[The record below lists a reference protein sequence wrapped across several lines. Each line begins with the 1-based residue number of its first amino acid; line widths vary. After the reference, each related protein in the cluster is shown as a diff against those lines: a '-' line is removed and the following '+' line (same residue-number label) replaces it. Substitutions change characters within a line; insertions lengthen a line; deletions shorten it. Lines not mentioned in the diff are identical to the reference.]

1 MRMRLKCIVAGFACS
16 LCFSAWADDR
26 PDELFEPNFHAVERV
41 VLGQSEDPPLSDEQ
55 LAKLRAGMP
64 APAVAGVVLWDEPRK
79 EPPPLR
85 SVSEP
90 RGASNVTGTLTILP
104 RLP

>member
-1 MRMRLKCIVAGFACS
+1 MRMRLKAIAAGFACS

-41 VLGQSEDPPLSDEQ
+41 VLGESENRPLDEGQ

-64 APAVAGVVLWDEPRK
+64 TPVLAGVVLWDEPRK
-79 EPPPLR
+79 APPPLR